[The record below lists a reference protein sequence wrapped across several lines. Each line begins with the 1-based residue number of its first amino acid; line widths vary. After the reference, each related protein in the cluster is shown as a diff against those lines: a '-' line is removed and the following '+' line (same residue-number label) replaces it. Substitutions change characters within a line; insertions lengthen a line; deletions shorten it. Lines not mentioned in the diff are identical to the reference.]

1 MQPARTPIIRGLLA
15 GLTALAIAL
24 PALAQSPP
32 AAPMPPAASMKVLR
46 VVPQADV
53 AVTDPLYTTAWIST
67 IHGTMVW
74 ESLFAWDSKLQAKPQ
89 MAKAWSTSPDGL
101 TWRFTLREG
110 LKFHDGSPVTT
121 ADVIPSLRRWMAID
135 AMAKKA
141 AAVTVAMTPLDDG
154 TFDWTLSQP
163 VPGLLDTLAAAPSH
177 FAVVMRAKDVPEPG
191 KPAASVIG
199 SGPFRFNT
207 ELRLSG
213 ARVVYDRNPDY
224 VPRDEPPDGL
234 AGGRVVKVDRVE
246 FVIQPDQGTAAAAL
260 QAGEVDFLERPSFD
274 LLPVLRRSGAIKGQV
289 LSRLASQAILRPNAL
304 YPPFNDPRARL
315 ALSYIVSQDDEMAAG
330 YGDPAYYQRCNSFF
344 VCGSPNGTAAGAED
358 FGPDL
363 ARARQLLAEAGYKGE
378 VLRMMGTHDFPY
390 MGAMAEVTVDALRR
404 AGVNVDLAWSD
415 WGGVVSR
422 STNKSPPDAGGWNL
436 YVTGQPGALAWNPS
450 TNIFANMACD
460 RSNLAGWPCDEEVE
474 RLRAAYAN
482 AAASDRPAILDRL
495 QRRLAA
501 VNPYRLLG
509 QATQPVAYRT
519 NLRGVLDSPVPA
531 YWNISKE

>member
-1 MQPARTPIIRGLLA
+1 MHPPRTSLPQGLLIVLA
-15 GLTALAIAL
+15 ALATSL
-24 PALAQSPP
+24 PALAQTPP
-32 AAPMPPAASMKVLR
+32 AAPLKVLR

-53 AVTDPLYTTAWIST
+53 VVTDPLYTTAWIST
-67 IHGTMVW
+67 IHGPMVW

-101 TWRFTLREG
+101 TWRFTLRDG

-121 ADVIPSLRRWMAID
+121 ADVIPSLQRWMTID

-141 AAVTVAMTPLDDG
+141 AAVTVAMTPLDEK

-163 VPGLLDTLAAAPSH
+163 VPGLLDILAAAPSH
-177 FAVVMRAKDVPEPG
+177 FAIIMRAKDVPEPG
-191 KPAASVIG
+191 KPATSVIG

-246 FVIQPDQGTAAAAL
+246 FVIQPDGGTAATAL

-274 LLPVLRRSGAIKGQV
+274 LLPVLQRSGVAKVQV
-289 LSRLASQAILRPNAL
+289 LTGLATQAILRPNTL

-315 ALSYIVSQDDEMAAG
+315 ALSYIISQDDEMAAG

-344 VCGSPNGTAAGAED
+344 VCGSPNGTEAGAED
-358 FGPDL
+358 FGPNL
-363 ARARQLLAEAGYKGE
+363 ARAKQLLAEAGYKGE
-378 VLRMMGTHDFPY
+378 VLRMVGTHDFAY
-390 MGAMAEVTVDALRR
+390 MGAMAEVTVEALQH
-404 AGVNVDLAWSD
+404 AGVNVDLTWSD
-415 WGGVVSR
+415 WASVVSR
-422 STNKSPPDAGGWNL
+422 SANQGPPDAGGWNI
-436 YVTGQPGALAWNPS
+436 YVTGEPGVLAWNPS

-460 RSNLAGWPCDEEVE
+460 RSNLSGWPCDEEVE
-474 RLRAAYAN
+474 RLRAAYAD
-482 AAASDRPAILDRL
+482 AVPADRPTILDRL

-519 NLRGVLDSPVPA
+519 NLRGVLDSPIVA